1 MKRAMPHWHA
11 HFTRLANPADWG
23 DAGRVTLLP
32 DYPAI
37 EAEVSGHRLKFVFG
51 GAERFALL
59 LDVIVRARETL
70 QLYFYAFGI
79 DDAGQRVVD
88 ALIEAR
94 NRGVAVTLIVD
105 GFGTY
110 PDAMFVEMIE
120 AGISFARFEPRY
132 GRRYLLRNHQKMLIA
147 DGRCA
152 VVGGSNIEDAYFAD
166 DPGGESWHD
175 IYLRIEGEAVA
186 RLAAYH
192 QELAAW
198 VADPKS
204 GIRSLVALL
213 GRYSDAQGHLRWLF
227 GGPSRRLNA
236 ITRDLRTAITCAAQ
250 VDMVQAYFA
259 PNWGFL
265 RKLGMVALHGR
276 FRLITAARSD
286 NHTTIAAARHC
297 YGRLL
302 RRSAQIYEYLPERL
316 HMKLV
321 VIDDIIYVGSANFDM
336 RSLYLNTEI
345 MLRIADAALAD
356 QMRGVIDQHCRHS
369 KEVTRATHRAES
381 TWLRRARWLFGYL
394 IVTALDYRLT
404 RNLNWKSE

>member
-1 MKRAMPHWHA
+1 M
-11 HFTRLANPADWG
+11 ND
-23 DAGRVTLLP
+23 LP
-32 DYPAI
+32 NYPAI
-37 EAEVSGHRLKFVFG
+37 ETEVSGHRLKFVFG
-51 GAERFALL
+51 GAERFDLL
-59 LDVIVRARETL
+59 LDVIAGAQERL

-79 DDAGQRVVD
+79 DAAGQRVAD

-94 NRGVAVTLIVD
+94 DRGVEVALLVD
-105 GFGTY
+105 GFGTHEQ

-120 AGISFARFEPRY
+120 AGIKFARFEPRY

-147 DGRCA
+147 DRTCA

-166 DPGGESWHD
+166 DPEGDSWHD
-175 IYLRIEGEAVA
+175 IYLRIEGDSVA
-186 RLAAYH
+186 RLADYH
-192 QELAAW
+192 SALADW

-213 GRYSDAQGHLRWLF
+213 GRHSDGEGALRWLY

-236 ITRDLRTAITCAAQ
+236 ITRDLRVGIVRGKQ

-265 RKLGMVALHGR
+265 RKLGSAATRGR
-276 FRLITAARSD
+276 FRLITASRSD
-286 NHTTIAAARHC
+286 NNTTIAAARHC
-297 YGRLL
+297 YRRLL
-302 RRSAQIYEYLPERL
+302 KRSAEIYEYLPEML

-321 VIDDIIYVGSANFDM
+321 VIDDVTYVGSANFDM

-345 MLRIADAALAD
+345 MLRIDDAGLAD
-356 QMRGVIDQHCRHS
+356 QMRGVIDQHCAHS
-369 KEVTRATHRAES
+369 EQVTRDTHRAES
-381 TWLRRARWLFGYL
+381 SWLRRARWLLGYL

-404 RNLNWKSE
+404 RNLNWKTD